1 MSDIG
6 FSCIILAAGRGTR
19 MNSPLPKILHP
30 VAGLPMIT
38 RVVQAVQD
46 AGAEEVRVV
55 VGYGE
60 ALVRQVVEP
69 LGVQAF
75 KQSNQFGTADAVKAA
90 EPSSMRGTVLILN
103 GDHPL
108 LTSADIGDLFH
119 RFKES
124 KSTLAVVTCE
134 LDNPGSFGRIVRHK
148 GELKAIVESKDASS
162 DTLKINEVNT
172 GIYMVRTSVLN
183 QYLPRIKNH
192 NAKNEYYLTD
202 LVGLCIEGR
211 ETVTTLKAQEY
222 VAFGVNTQA
231 ELASAT
237 KKVFRR
243 KAEQLMESGVMI
255 LDSDTTYVEDSVQVG
270 PASVLYP
277 GVYLKGKTKIGQ
289 YCVVE
294 PHSLIADCTLEDS
307 VIVRAGSYLEG
318 TSIKSK
324 ATIGPYARLR
334 PGTEIGTEAHVGNFV
349 EMKKV
354 KFGDYA
360 KAGHLTYLGDAQIGE
375 RTNIGCG
382 TITCNYAP
390 DHQKY
395 RTIIGKN
402 VFVGSDTQFIAPI
415 TIGDGAVIGSGSTIT
430 KNVPDNAL
438 AVARGRQVTKE
449 NYVAKKPEPK
459 EEE

>member
-1 MSDIG
+1 
-6 FSCIILAAGRGTR
+6 

-30 VAGLPMIT
+30 VAGVPMIN
-38 RVVQAVQD
+38 RVIQAVQS

-60 ALVRQVVEP
+60 QLVRQVVEP
-69 LGVQAF
+69 LGVHGF
-75 KQSNQFGTADAVKAA
+75 KQANQFGTADAVKSAD
-90 EPSSMRGTVLILN
+90 PGSLRGAVLILN

-108 LTSADIGDLFH
+108 LTAEDITSLLKQF
-119 RFKES
+119 RES
-124 KSTLAVVTCE
+124 KSTLAVVTAE

-148 GELKAIVESKDASS
+148 GELKTIVEANDASS

-172 GIYMVRTSVLN
+172 GIYIVRTSVLN

-192 NAKNEYYLTD
+192 NSKNEYYLTD
-202 LVGLCIEGR
+202 IIGLCIEGR
-211 ETVTTLKAQEY
+211 ENVTAIKAPAH

-231 ELASAT
+231 ELSLAT

-243 KAEQLMESGVMI
+243 KADQLMENGVVVI
-255 LDSDTTYVEDSVQVG
+255 DVDSTYVEDTVQVG
-270 PASVLYP
+270 SATVVYP
-277 GVYLKGKTKIGQ
+277 GVYLRGKTKLGQ

-294 PHSLIADCTLEDS
+294 PNCMITDCTIEDS
-307 VIVRAGSYLEG
+307 VIMRAGSYLEG
-318 TSIKSK
+318 TAVKSK

-334 PGTEIGTEAHVGNFV
+334 PGTEIGVEAHVGNFV

-354 KFGDYA
+354 KFGDHA
-360 KAGHLTYLGDAQIGE
+360 KAGHLTYLGDAQVGE
-375 RTNIGCG
+375 STNIGCG
-382 TITCNYAP
+382 TITCNYAV
-390 DHQKY
+390 DKQKY

-430 KNVPDNAL
+430 KSVPENAL
-438 AVARGRQVTKE
+438 AVARGKQIIKE
-449 NYVAKKPEPK
+449 NYTPKASEKKDE
-459 EEE
+459 